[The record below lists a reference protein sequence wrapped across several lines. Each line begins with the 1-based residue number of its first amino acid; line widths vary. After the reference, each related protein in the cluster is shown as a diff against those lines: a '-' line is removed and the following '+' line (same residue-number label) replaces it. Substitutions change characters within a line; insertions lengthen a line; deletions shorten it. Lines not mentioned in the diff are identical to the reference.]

1 MWNLMFYEVELVTRK
16 KNFYQNF
23 RICNSKC
30 NIILHN
36 SIVLL
41 DFITWESHFPNDYI
55 KEVWYNCSV
64 HRSADLF
71 IIEIPSHS
79 HIKRKQPQII
89 FLQYICSA
97 TMINIVKKCLWKKI
111 HEQNILS
118 GRSDDSQSLAQNKY
132 IVKKCQLQNNYLW
145 LLPLIR

>member
-1 MWNLMFYEVELVTRK
+1 MKFNVLRSRVSNAKEKLLSKFFEFVTRSVTS
-16 KNFYQNF
+16 FY
-23 RICNSKC
+23 
-30 NIILHN
+30 
-36 SIVLL
+36 
-41 DFITWESHFPNDYI
+41 ITRFYYLYFVNWESHFPNEYI
-55 KEVWYNCSV
+55 KEVWYNCSK
-64 HRSADLF
+64 HRSAHLF
-71 IIEIPSHS
+71 MTEIRSHS

-118 GRSDDSQSLAQNKY
+118 RRSDDSQSLAQNKY